1 MQSNLRDVL
10 RKKRKAKRETF
21 DDLTNRY
28 YIDKQDT
35 NESIKR
41 FKSTENTSDDDDE
54 DDDDYTES
62 QKELLG
68 EYVETE
74 NIIADVQEQLGA
86 VKKQMKAYL

>member
-1 MQSNLRDVL
+1 MQSNLLDVL
-10 RKKRKAKRETF
+10 RKERNANRKTF

-28 YIDKQDT
+28 YIDKQT
-35 NESIKR
+35 TKESIKR
-41 FKSTENTSDDDDE
+41 FKSIDTSDGDDE
-54 DDDDYTES
+54 DDEDYTES

-68 EYVETE
+68 EYVETV

>member
-1 MQSNLRDVL
+1 M
-10 RKKRKAKRETF
+10 
-21 DDLTNRY
+21 TNRY
-28 YIDKQDT
+28 YIDKQ
-35 NESIKR
+35 NSKESIKR
-41 FKSTENTSDDDDE
+41 FKSTDTSDDDDE

-74 NIIADVQEQLGA
+74 NIIVDVQEQLGA